1 MSVNKNA
8 PLFLSTGVAV
18 AFVKTT
24 SRGNYQVRVP
34 AGNPIGDADPLRIFR
49 PDGTH
54 YKNAL
59 DGVTLTN
66 TAAAPVAAAAPTSTA
81 ARADID
87 PTQPMM
93 LSDGTPV
100 EFVKWTAK
108 RRIQV
113 KLPEGHPYAVGQ
125 ENGRIFFRESGKHF
139 KGRTDLVLS
148 NGTPA
153 ATTADTA
160 TTAAAPTSN
169 FGIVTDSGSMLGD
182 GYDSFDSAA
191 RAATGMLSDNS
202 PLSIVEITTTVVG
215 TVGVTVTRS

>member
-1 MSVNKNA
+1 MAINIRT

-24 SRGNYQVRVP
+24 SKGNYQVRVP
-34 AGNPIGDADPLRIFR
+34 STDPIGAADPLRIFR

-54 YKNAL
+54 YKDAL

-66 TAAAPVAAAAPTSTA
+66 TASAPAKVK
-81 ARADID
+81 RDID
-87 PTQPMM
+87 VNAPLF

-100 EFVKWTAK
+100 TFVKWTAK

-113 KLPEGHPYAVGQ
+113 KLPDGHPYAVGQ

-148 NGTPA
+148 NDAPA
-153 ATTADTA
+153 TASA
-160 TTAAAPTSN
+160 SVAAAAPASSDN
-169 FGIVTDSGSMLGD
+169 FGIVTATGSMLGD
-182 GYDSFDSAA
+182 GYDSFDSAV
-191 RAATGMLSDNS
+191 RAATGMLADNS
-202 PLSIVEITTTVVG
+202 PLDIVKITTTKVG
-215 TVGVTVTRS
+215 TVGVTVTTA